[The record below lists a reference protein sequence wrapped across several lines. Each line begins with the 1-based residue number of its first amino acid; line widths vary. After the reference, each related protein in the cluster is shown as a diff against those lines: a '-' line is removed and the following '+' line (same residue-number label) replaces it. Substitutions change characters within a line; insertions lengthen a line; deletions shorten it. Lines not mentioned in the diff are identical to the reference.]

1 MVMLGDVL
9 VAIWYSL
16 ATPLVVLFHRPHAKW
31 SYMEALS
38 QRLMSH
44 FTPLGIDVVRF
55 GFAFFGRVQR
65 LAYWPSAVVDTSAVK
80 GLWYGDIKSPLQ
92 DSVVIFYVHGGGFG
106 SGTADCM
113 STSLFQPLLQ
123 SLEQSSRRPV
133 RLFSVE
139 YDLAPQHPYPRA
151 INQAFDAYMWL
162 LGQGVPSSNVVLCG
176 DSAGGNAVL
185 TLMQRG
191 RRDNAPLPACAILV
205 SPWLDLTMTS
215 PFYDVKTDIFT
226 KRTIVAWRDVYLNND
241 VTKIHEASPGLQSLD
256 GLPPLMVMYGQTE
269 LMAGDIATFVAKAKR
284 CHVDVT
290 EYLHPHLYH
299 DFVIFPLGK
308 PSRDAI
314 HALAQFVV
322 LKLDNHSNNTN

>member
-1 MVMLGDVL
+1 MQPTDLFASCVFNDCLRVVPPGATKCDFHKDKKQCVVSECFNQVVARGRCSKHGGRPRCAHDTCMLPAKGGEFCLRHGGVSSRQL
-9 VAIWYSL
+9 CRMAGCSKQ
-16 ATPLVVLFHRPHAKW
+16 AHAKQ
-31 SYMEALS
+31 LC
-38 QRLMSH
+38 
-44 FTPLGIDVVRF
+44 
-55 GFAFFGRVQR
+55 
-65 LAYWPSAVVDTSAVK
+65 VK
-80 GLWYGDIKSPLQ
+80 
-92 DSVVIFYVHGGGFG
+92 HGGGSKCFFPG
-106 SGTADCM
+106 C
-113 STSLFQPLLQ
+113 
-123 SLEQSSRRPV
+123 SRHSRKAGLCHRHR
-133 RLFSVE
+133 RLDTFCGL
-139 YDLAPQHPYPRA
+139 DDDHIQMH
-151 INQAFDAYMWL
+151 FDMAYMWL

-191 RRDNAPLPACAILV
+191 RRENAPLPACAILV

-256 GLPPLMVMYGQTE
+256 GLPPLMV
-269 LMAGDIATFVAKAKR
+269 GDIATFVAKAKR

-290 EYLHPHLYH
+290 EYLHPYLYH
-299 DFVIFPLGK
+299 DFIIFPLGK

>member
-1 MVMLGDVL
+1 MVMLGGDVL
-9 VAIWYSL
+9 VAILYSL
-16 ATPLVVLFHRPHAKW
+16 AAPLVVLFHRPHAKW

-65 LAYWPSAVVDTSAVK
+65 LAYC
-80 GLWYGDIKSPLQ
+80 IR
-92 DSVVIFYVHGGGFG
+92 FG

-113 STSLFQPLLQ
+113 STGLFQPLLQ
-123 SLEQSSRRPV
+123 SLERSFRRPV

-215 PFYDVKTDIFT
+215 HFYDVKTDIFT
-226 KRTIVAWRDVYLNND
+226 KRTIVAWRDVYLSND
-241 VTKIHEASPGLQSLD
+241 VTKIHEASPGLHSLD
-256 GLPPLMVMYGQTE
+256 GLPPLMV
-269 LMAGDIATFVAKAKR
+269 GDIATFVAKAKR